1 MKINVSNNS
10 VGLAQIRSSIKVGAD
25 LAKFDLFISKYPIID
40 FNDSQQVGDAASCC
54 FPKDELCCERTPFP
68 SIALSS

>member
-1 MKINVSNNS
+1 MKINVSNNG

-54 FPKDELCCERTPFP
+54 CPDIEHSCEGIPFP
-68 SIALSS
+68 NITLSS